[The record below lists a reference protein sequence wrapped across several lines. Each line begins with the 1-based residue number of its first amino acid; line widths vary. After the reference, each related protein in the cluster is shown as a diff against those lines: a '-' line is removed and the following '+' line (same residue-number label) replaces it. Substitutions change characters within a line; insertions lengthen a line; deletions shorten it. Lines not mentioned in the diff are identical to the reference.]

1 MKKVEVSECVML
13 SLHVLVLKSVQG
25 AGEIAK
31 YLLQTYGPDSI
42 AMIVDE
48 GGKFQTFL
56 IST

>member
-1 MKKVEVSECVML
+1 MFSFHV
-13 SLHVLVLKSVQG
+13 VLVPKSVQG

-31 YLLQTYGPDSI
+31 YLLETYGPDSI

-48 GGKFQTFL
+48 GGTFQTFL